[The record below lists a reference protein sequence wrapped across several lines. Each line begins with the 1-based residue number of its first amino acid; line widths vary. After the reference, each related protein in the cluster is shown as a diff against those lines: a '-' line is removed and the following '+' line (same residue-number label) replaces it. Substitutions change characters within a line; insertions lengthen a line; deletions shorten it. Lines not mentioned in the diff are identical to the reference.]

1 MELPLSEIWAASDV
15 LLEKLLT
22 MATTARL
29 GFTQERGNLCI
40 PGLVFPLIMAT
51 PDPVMHCDVK

>member
-40 PGLVFPLIMAT
+40 PGSSFPLDRGHSRSSDAL
-51 PDPVMHCDVK
+51 